1 MVIDYPYAIEHKIRV
16 IRYIDHK
23 QYIDPTIEDV
33 KVTLEVHYQWTYQ
46 WIGAQFIISGH
57 ISGLGPNS
65 LSVDIHLL
73 VTTIIFSKIL
83 YNQKDMCFL
92 IDRMCYHLHFN
103 IGINNVSLS
112 SSLQISGL
120 IVENQAQMWS
130 QCVNSP

>member
-46 WIGAQFIISGH
+46 WIGTQFIISGH

-65 LSVDIHLL
+65 LSVGISVDWDPIH
-73 VTTIIFSKIL
+73 
-83 YNQKDMCFL
+83 YQW
-92 IDRMCYHLHFN
+92 
-103 IGINNVSLS
+103 
-112 SSLQISGL
+112 IS
-120 IVENQAQMWS
+120 IYQ
-130 QCVNSP
+130 